1 MAMSCDPVGNLL
13 LAKFSCEGGKDACV
27 FIPASIVFWLLDHL
41 PVNQDP
47 TLQAPPPPPQITQ
60 YDWDDQSTPRAL
72 SVNCKELPGAIR
84 MAMELDR
91 LPGLTILLNR
101 SNVELM
107 RQIFGHY
114 STDLMNLD
122 A

>member
-1 MAMSCDPVGNLL
+1 MSCDPVGNLL

-27 FIPASIVFWLLDHL
+27 FIPASIVFWLLAHL

-47 TLQAPPPPPQITQ
+47 TLKQPPAPPKIDQDDW
-60 YDWDDQSTPRAL
+60 YDPATPRAL

-84 MAMELDR
+84 MTMELDR
-91 LPGLTILLNR
+91 SPGLTILLNR
-101 SNVELM
+101 SNVEMM

-114 STDLMNLD
+114 SSDLINLD

>member
-27 FIPASIVFWLLDHL
+27 FIPASIVYWLLAHL

-47 TLQAPPPPPQITQ
+47 TLKQPPAPPQITQ
-60 YDWDDQSTPRAL
+60 DDWYDPAIPRAL
-72 SVNCKELPGAIR
+72 SVNCKQFPDAIR
-84 MAMELDR
+84 MSLELDR
-91 LPGLTILLNR
+91 KPGLTILLNR
-101 SNVELM
+101 SNVEMM

-114 STDLMNLD
+114 STDLINLD

>member
-27 FIPASIVFWLLDHL
+27 FIPASIVFWLLAHL

-47 TLQAPPPPPQITQ
+47 TLKQPPSPPPITQ
-60 YDWDDQSTPRAL
+60 DDWYDPATPRAL
-72 SVNCKELPGAIR
+72 SVNCKELPDAIR
-84 MAMELDR
+84 MTLELDR
-91 LPGLTILLNR
+91 LPALTILLNR
-101 SNVELM
+101 ANVELM